1 MLCLLDPLCRIPAA
15 FRMTVVFLFLPPV
28 LYARAA
34 EVDVNPDIWDGIIPN
49 LEEVRVL
56 EDRHKDLP
64 RWAVFRTDRGDN
76 QERIEALLD
85 EVTEI
90 LAISPVQGLRVE
102 LAAMQERNAED
113 EAKISA
119 LRERRISA
127 PEDAL
132 IGETVK
138 RIDNQMVKLR
148 ESIRGRDSEIRDAKT
163 RFAKEVKASGI
174 DLSRDQ
180 LDFLLSTVVGDTVID
195 IGIAFQ
201 NVKNITGQLE
211 ALTGESLE
219 NMETARRYYGM
230 YTVLL
235 KALAAIYDS
244 AISEIDQLYIPEIDD
259 IDTRTRVLITKTR
272 SLLEGAAEEHLEALG
287 GNVAAQEFTLEAA
300 TLYRDYLVQQRG
312 GLDQARDK
320 LRENLS
326 VAQNTYETVKISGDL
341 LRVMNSSEDLFELLF
356 ELQVPTL
363 RPFENL
369 EVKREFEKLTT
380 QLRRSE

>member
-1 MLCLLDPLCRIPAA
+1 MLNLLGSPCRIPAA

-28 LYARAA
+28 LHARAA

-76 QERIEALLD
+76 LERIEALLD

-90 LAISPVQGLRVE
+90 LATSPVQGLRVE

-113 EAKISA
+113 EARISV

-138 RIDNQMVKLR
+138 RIDNQMEKLR

-259 IDTRTRVLITKTR
+259 IDTRTRALITKTR
-272 SLLEGAAEEHLEALG
+272 SLLEGAAEEHLEALS

-312 GLDQARDK
+312 GLEEARDK

-369 EVKREFEKLTT
+369 EVKREFVKLTT

>member
-1 MLCLLDPLCRIPAA
+1 MVDFLYQIRRFRVA
-15 FRMTVVFLFLPPV
+15 FFCLFLTPALQGWSADV
-28 LYARAA
+28 
-34 EVDVNPDIWDGIIPN
+34 EVDAEIWDGIIPG

-76 QERIEALLD
+76 LKRIEALLD
-85 EVTEI
+85 EVTGI
-90 LAISPVQGLRVE
+90 LATSPVQGLRVE
-102 LAAMQERNAED
+102 LAAMQEKNAAE
-113 EAKISA
+113 EAQIAA

-127 PEDAL
+127 PEDAF

-138 RIDNQMVKLR
+138 RIDSQMEKLR
-148 ESIRGRDSEIRDAKT
+148 ESIRSREAEIRDAKT
-163 RFAKEVKASGI
+163 RFAKEVKASGV
-174 DLSRDQ
+174 DLTRDQ

-201 NVKNITGQLE
+201 NVKIITDQLE
-211 ALTGESLE
+211 SLTSESLE

-244 AISEIDQLYIPEIDD
+244 AIAEIDQLYIPEIDD
-259 IDTRTRVLITKTR
+259 IDTRTRALITKTR
-272 SLLEGAAEEHLEALG
+272 SLLEGAAEEHREALL

-300 TLYRDYLVQQRG
+300 SLYRDYLMQQRG
-312 GLDQARDK
+312 GLDEAQGK
-320 LRENLS
+320 LQENLS

-380 QLRRSE
+380 QLRRSD

>member
-1 MLCLLDPLCRIPAA
+1 MLCLLDSLCRIPAA
-15 FRMTVVFLFLPPV
+15 FRMAVVFLFLPPV

-113 EAKISA
+113 EAEISA

-195 IGIAFQ
+195 IGIAF
-201 NVKNITGQLE
+201 
-211 ALTGESLE
+211 
-219 NMETARRYYGM
+219 
-230 YTVLL
+230 
-235 KALAAIYDS
+235 
-244 AISEIDQLYIPEIDD
+244 
-259 IDTRTRVLITKTR
+259 
-272 SLLEGAAEEHLEALG
+272 LG
-287 GNVAAQEFTLEAA
+287 S
-300 TLYRDYLVQQRG
+300 
-312 GLDQARDK
+312 
-320 LRENLS
+320 NLS
-326 VAQNTYETVKISGDL
+326 MALFTR
-341 LRVMNSSEDLFELLF
+341 LRIESKV
-356 ELQVPTL
+356 Q
-363 RPFENL
+363 
-369 EVKREFEKLTT
+369 
-380 QLRRSE
+380 

>member
-1 MLCLLDPLCRIPAA
+1 MLNLLGSPCRIPAA

-138 RIDNQMVKLR
+138 RIDNQMEKLR

-259 IDTRTRVLITKTR
+259 IDTRTRALITKTR

-287 GNVAAQEFTLEAA
+287 GNDAAQEFALEAA

-312 GLDQARDK
+312 GLDEARDK